1 MMSTPHVYAAPVAP
15 YSLPMPG
22 PSPVIRTAPMRPVP
36 AFAPAISYKAPGL
49 APSVP
54 AARPAGA
61 RVDAGALAAVGLLA
75 FTALLCLIACAVH
88 AYGLATLTERWAA
101 NTSLTSDARELGLA
115 AARQAAFVRLGIF
128 GPLAL
133 AFAAASTGIF
143 AFAGRRRA
151 RR

>member
-1 MMSTPHVYAAPVAP
+1 MMSTPHVYAAPVPP

-22 PSPVIRTAPMRPVP
+22 PSPIVRTAPMRPVP
-36 AFAPAISYKAPGL
+36 AFAPAISYKAPGAGPEAPKR
-49 APSVP
+49 APSS
-54 AARPAGA
+54 G
-61 RVDAGALAAVGLLA
+61 VDAGTLAAVGLLA

-101 NTSLTSDARELGLA
+101 NTSLTSEARELGLA